1 MRFSL
6 LSPALCGATLVLA
19 RPGLIQDAK
28 NAENSFIGIE
38 KGIVSE
44 IIADLAPLLP
54 ISGKGHALVPLEE
67 AIEKFKNV
75 PKFHSNPALYND
87 TSSSVQTAQEFTT
100 ESTQSTA
107 ASCTN
112 PNVRFEWD
120 DYSTS
125 DRQALMSAIKCLQG
139 KPSSGGFA
147 GSTSRYEDF
156 VALHQQYTPN
166 VHQNQ
171 KFLPWH
177 RYFIWAFEQELRDVC
192 GFNRAFFWFD
202 ETKHAGAFSAS
213 DVFSSSYLGTLG
225 SSSHCVTDG
234 AFAGLTCHI
243 GPGSGNSVHCLSR
256 QGNAAD
262 TAQCSTAY
270 LNSCLSN
277 AQYKDFETCF
287 EYGPHGYGHNGVGG
301 VMADVYASPGDPFF
315 WFHHTF
321 VDRAWRIW
329 ELADPTNR
337 YASIDGTD
345 INGNALTLDTPIY
358 MGGIR
363 PDVTIREVINTLSG
377 DVLCYRYNY

>member
-6 LSPALCGATLVLA
+6 LTQALCGATLVVGL
-19 RPGLIQDAK
+19 PGFKRTVKA
-28 NAENSFIGIE
+28 S
-38 KGIVSE
+38 
-44 IIADLAPLLP
+44 APLLP
-54 ISGKGHALVPLEE
+54 ISRSGHKLVPFEE
-67 AIEKFKNV
+67 AVREFASA
-75 PKFHSNPALYND
+75 PKADSNPATYND
-87 TSSSVQTAQEFTT
+87 TASPEELAKTNSVLTTGSVSASSCS
-100 ESTQSTA
+100 S
-107 ASCTN
+107 N

-125 DRQALMSAIKCLQG
+125 DRQALMSAFKCLMN
-139 KPSSGGFA
+139 KPPSGAF
-147 GSTSRYEDF
+147 SVSKSRWEDF
-156 VALHQQYTPN
+156 ARLHQMYTPN

-177 RYFIWAFEQELRDVC
+177 RYFIWAFEQALRDEC

-202 ETKHAGAFSAS
+202 ETKHAGQFSAS
-213 DVFSSSYLGTLG
+213 DVFSTQYLGSLG
-225 SSSHCVTDG
+225 GSSHCVTDG
-234 AFAGLTCHI
+234 AFAGLTVNI
-243 GPGSGNSVHCLSR
+243 GPGTGNTPHCLSR

-262 TAQCSTAY
+262 TAQCNTNY

-277 AQYKDFETCF
+277 ARYQDFEKCL

-301 VMADVYASPGDPFF
+301 VMADVYASPSEPFF

-329 ELADPTNR
+329 ELADPNNR
-337 YASIDGTD
+337 YNSIDGTD
-345 INGNALTLDTPIY
+345 INGNPLTLDTVIY

-363 PDVTIREVINTLSG
+363 PDVTIRQMINTLSG